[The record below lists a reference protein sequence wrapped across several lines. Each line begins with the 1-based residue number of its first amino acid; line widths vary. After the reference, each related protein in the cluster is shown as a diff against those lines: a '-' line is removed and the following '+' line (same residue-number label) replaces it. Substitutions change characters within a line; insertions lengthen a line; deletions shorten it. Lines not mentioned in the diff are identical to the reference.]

1 MAVHC
6 EMGPVRLIIVDDDPA
21 VRMMLRSIAEGLGA
35 NVLGEAENG
44 RGGIEQ
50 AELLQPEMMLLDVSM
65 PVMGGFP
72 AARYLREH
80 IPDLRI
86 VLVSQFNQKAYA
98 DEAMQL
104 GARGYILKSAV
115 ASELGVAMEAIMNG
129 GTFVSPR
136 VSH

>member
-1 MAVHC
+1 MHC

-21 VRMMLRSIAEGLGA
+21 IRMMLRSIAEALGA

-50 AELLQPEMMLLDVSM
+50 AELLRPEMMLLDVSM

-80 IPDLRI
+80 IPDLWI
-86 VLVSQFNQKAYA
+86 VLVSQYNQKAYA
-98 DEAMQL
+98 DEALEL

-115 ASELGVAMEAIMNG
+115 ASELGIAMEAIMNG

-136 VSH
+136 VAH